1 MSETRRRTDTE
12 KRRCSTTTCPGDGRY
27 QPPGRGHVQGCEH
40 DATKWVWEEVPVDY
54 QPEPPVQPPTLA
66 MVYGYELATNEITD
80 KVRKWVK
87 DYAYAEDDMV
97 VTEEAVRELLDLVDP
112 DWRSVFAG

>member
-1 MSETRRRTDTE
+1 MNAPEPSRDEL
-12 KRRCSTTTCPGDGRY
+12 Y
-27 QPPGRGHVQGCEH
+27 V
-40 DATKWVWEEVPVDY
+40 DAAYDMIVVSNRLPVDY

-97 VTEEAVRELLDLVDP
+97 VTEEAVRELLDLLDP